1 MHILLVA
8 SAFNSLTQRVFAELG
23 DRGHRVGLELALG
36 DEPLREAVRRT
47 APDLIIA
54 PMLRTAIPPD
64 IWSAHVCLIVHPG
77 PVGDRGPSSL
87 DWAIHLGATEWGVTV
102 LQASGE
108 MDGGAVWATAR
119 CPVPADIGKSDLYR
133 NEVSDAALEAVL
145 LAVERFASGTYV
157 PRPQESTGP
166 GAEVRVRPYFEQSL
180 RRVDWAS
187 DPTETV
193 VRKLR
198 GADSQPGVLDELLEE
213 EWYLHGGHAEDTLR
227 GRPGELLATRSGA
240 VCRAT
245 VDGAVWIP
253 ELRPRRRAG
262 GPATFKL
269 PAVLALGD
277 RLPPALPEIAAPW
290 EHSCEHP
297 GEASRE
303 LPGGR
308 SATHRTWRDIRYR
321 ENGEAGFLS
330 FTFPGGAMGTEQ
342 CRRLLTAYRFA
353 CARPTTVLVLGGG
366 RDFFSNGIHLNVI
379 EAAADPA
386 RESWE
391 NINAMDDLVEAVLT
405 TTDRLVVSA
414 LGGNAA
420 AGGAMLALA
429 ADQVWCRSGA
439 VLNPHYRL
447 MGLYGSE
454 YWTYTLPR
462 RVGAEEAE
470 RLTRRALP
478 VTAARA
484 REIGLVDVVVDSTPE
499 DFGSVVARHA
509 ARLVSAPGTQRRVSE
524 KKAARE
530 RDEAVAPLSEYRERE
545 LARMRATFFDPGAP
559 YHALRAAFVRK
570 VKPSSTPEHLR
581 AGASPVVRDARTGGA
596 ALGTTSAAPGA
607 ATSDAA
613 GAAPDA
619 AADGQPLTGH
629 SSGSL

>member
-1 MHILLVA
+1 MDILLVA

-23 DRGHRVGLELALG
+23 DRGHTVRVELALG
-36 DEPLREAVRRT
+36 DEALREAVRRT
-47 APDLIIA
+47 APDLVVA
-54 PMLRTAIPPD
+54 PMLKTAIPAD
-64 IWSAHVCLIVHPG
+64 IWSSHVCLIVHPG

-87 DWAIHLGATEWGVTV
+87 DWAVHTGATDWGVTV
-102 LQASGE
+102 LQAARE
-108 MDGGAVWATAR
+108 MDGGDVWASAP
-119 CPVPADIGKSDLYR
+119 CPVPAVAKSDLYR
-133 NEVSDAALEAVL
+133 NEIADAALEAVL

-157 PRPQESTGP
+157 PQPQDTPESEA
-166 GAEVRVRPYFEQSL
+166 GACVRPYFDQSL

-213 EWYLHGGHAEDTLR
+213 EWYLHGGHAEDSLR
-227 GRPGELLATRSGA
+227 GRPGELIATRYGA

-253 ELRPRRRAG
+253 ELRPRRKEG

-277 RLPPALPEIAAPW
+277 RLPALPEIAAPW
-290 EHSCEHP
+290 E
-297 GEASRE
+297 
-303 LPGGR
+303 LPDER
-308 SATHRTWRDIRYR
+308 RTWSDIRYR
-321 ENGEAGFLS
+321 EAGAVGFLS
-330 FTFPGGAMGTEQ
+330 FAFAGGAMSTEQ

-353 CARPTTVLVLGGG
+353 CSRPTSVLVLGGS

-379 EAAADPA
+379 EAADDPA

-391 NINAMDDLVEAVLT
+391 NINAMDDLVEALLT
-405 TTDRLVVSA
+405 TTDRLLVSA

-429 ADQVWCRSGA
+429 ADEVWCRSGA

-462 RVGAEEAE
+462 RVGDEEAQ

-484 REIGLVDVVVDSTPE
+484 QEIGLVDVVVDSTPQ
-499 DFGSVVARHA
+499 DFGAVVADRA
-509 ARLVSAPGTQRRVSE
+509 ARLASAPATRRRIGE

-530 RDEAVAPLSEYRERE
+530 RDEAVAPLSTYRERE
-545 LARMRATFFDPGAP
+545 LAEMHSTFFDPDAP

-570 VKPSSTPEHLR
+570 TKPTSTPQHLKEGTSR
-581 AGASPVVRDARTGGA
+581 VRTSGGA
-596 ALGTTSAAPGA
+596 
-607 ATSDAA
+607 
-613 GAAPDA
+613 
-619 AADGQPLTGH
+619 
-629 SSGSL
+629 